1 MLYSRILAFVALA
14 AIAHSAPTL
23 RAKDPDRKGVIA
35 AFEVG
40 ASTAKMAAENEAL
53 KTENEALKA
62 MLKAKNHESEP
73 VTGLEVHKEQEGGGD
88 WQEGGGDCPP
98 PLCGEGCGNR
108 LFCLDVVTEPGRSTY
123 QGVQETG

>member
-23 RAKDPDRKGVIA
+23 PAKDPDRKGVIA

-73 VTGLEVHKEQEGGGD
+73 VTGLEVHKEQEGCGY
-88 WQEGGGDCPP
+88 CPP
-98 PLCGEGCGNR
+98 HLCHRHVCGTR
-108 LFCLDVVTEPGRSTY
+108 LGPRCMPM
-123 QGVQETG
+123 

>member
-23 RAKDPDRKGVIA
+23 PAKDPDRKGVIA

-73 VTGLEVHKEQEGGGD
+73 VTGLEVHKEQEGGGL
-88 WQEGGGDCPP
+88 CPP
-98 PLCGEGCGNR
+98 PLFKISCMRVPHFDGSVPSTQER
-108 LFCLDVVTEPGRSTY
+108 LLCNCCNATY
-123 QGVQETG
+123 CDS

>member
-23 RAKDPDRKGVIA
+23 PAKDPDRKGVIA

-53 KTENEALKA
+53 KTESEALKP
-62 MLKAKNHESEP
+62 MLKAKDDKSES
-73 VTGLEVHKEQEGGGD
+73 VKGLEVHEAQ
-88 WQEGGGDCPP
+88 WWRHWTTCRRPP
-98 PLCGEGCGNR
+98 PRPWWC
-108 LFCLDVVTEPGRSTY
+108 
-123 QGVQETG
+123 